1 MNEPINKYFPY
12 TEEIMQ
18 YYDLLTNQK
27 LTDEANYLDI
37 FYKLRNLCNQEYS
50 IYNQMTFLDLWKYIE
65 NMQHNNNA
73 NINLKD
79 IRIGYRLQAIYDRM
93 RNYTIDCNKLCPT
106 LNSNIKLS
114 INDVI
119 HSKII
124 FDTSKIITTKLQ
136 NLTYS
141 NNSLI
146 TELLDLHL
154 KNTIY
159 KFSNYELSEL
169 ILLSCYFN
177 LELTPT
183 INLSDIIKLSN
194 NKITNLKEYLDN
206 HCYQEI
212 IPLID
217 SLLENEI
224 NQLDI
229 FSIYDNLFAISHLEN
244 LLNYLSKDRLIALVN
259 YYQNKFDNKKILSQ
273 NVKKLLNQ
281 KIIEQ
286 SSN

>member
-37 FYKLRNLCNQEYS
+37 FYKLRNLCNQEYN

-65 NMQHNNNA
+65 NMQHTNNA
-73 NINLKD
+73 NINLTD
-79 IRIGYRLQAIYDRM
+79 IRIGNRIQAIYDRM
-93 RNYTIDCNKLCPT
+93 RNYTIDCNKLYPT

-136 NLTYS
+136 NLAYS
-141 NNSLI
+141 NNHLI
-146 TELLDLHL
+146 NELLDLHL

-169 ILLSCYFN
+169 ILLSCSFN

-259 YYQNKFDNKKILSQ
+259 YYQSKFDNKKILSQ

>member
-37 FYKLRNLCNQEYS
+37 FYKLRNLCNQEYN

-136 NLTYS
+136 NLAYS
-141 NNSLI
+141 NNHLI
-146 TELLDLHL
+146 NELLDLHL

-169 ILLSCYFN
+169 ILLSCSFN

-194 NKITNLKEYLDN
+194 NKTTNLKEYLDN
-206 HCYQEI
+206 HCYQEV

-217 SLLENEI
+217 SLLEKEI

-259 YYQNKFDNKKILSQ
+259 YYQSKFDNKKILSQ

>member
-37 FYKLRNLCNQEYS
+37 FYKLRNLCNQEYN

-65 NMQHNNNA
+65 NMQHTNNA
-73 NINLKD
+73 NINLTD
-79 IRIGYRLQAIYDRM
+79 IRIGNRIQAIYDRM
-93 RNYTIDCNKLCPT
+93 RNYTIDCNKLYPT

-136 NLTYS
+136 NLAYS
-141 NNSLI
+141 NNHLI
-146 TELLDLHL
+146 NELLDLHL

-169 ILLSCYFN
+169 ILLSCSFN

-194 NKITNLKEYLDN
+194 NKTTNLKEYLDN
-206 HCYQEI
+206 HCYQEV

-217 SLLENEI
+217 SLLEKEI

-259 YYQNKFDNKKILSQ
+259 YYQSKFDNKKILSQ
-273 NVKKLLNQ
+273 NVK
-281 KIIEQ
+281 
-286 SSN
+286 

>member
-37 FYKLRNLCNQEYS
+37 FYKLRNLCNQEYN

-65 NMQHNNNA
+65 NMQHTNNA
-73 NINLKD
+73 NINLTD
-79 IRIGYRLQAIYDRM
+79 IRIGNRIQAIYDRM
-93 RNYTIDCNKLCPT
+93 RNYTIDCNKLYPT

-136 NLTYS
+136 NLAYS
-141 NNSLI
+141 NNHLI
-146 TELLDLHL
+146 NELLDLHL

-169 ILLSCYFN
+169 ILLSCSFN

-194 NKITNLKEYLDN
+194 NKTTNLKEYLDN
-206 HCYQEI
+206 HCYQEV

-217 SLLENEI
+217 SLLEKEI

-259 YYQNKFDNKKILSQ
+259 YYQSKFDNKKILSQ